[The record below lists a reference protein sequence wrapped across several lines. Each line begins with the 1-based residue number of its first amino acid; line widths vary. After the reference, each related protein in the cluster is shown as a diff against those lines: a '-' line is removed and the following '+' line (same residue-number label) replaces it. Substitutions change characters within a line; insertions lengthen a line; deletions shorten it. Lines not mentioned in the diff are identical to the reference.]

1 MGMMKD
7 MMYDIQEM
15 FIDGYDAQG
24 ISQQLDLPY
33 DQVIAVL
40 EDFGVSVEDMNPY
53 NTVNS

>member
-1 MGMMKD
+1 MSAMKD
-7 MMYDIQEM
+7 LMYDIQEL

-24 ISQQLDLPY
+24 ISQQLELPF

-53 NTVNS
+53 NTINS